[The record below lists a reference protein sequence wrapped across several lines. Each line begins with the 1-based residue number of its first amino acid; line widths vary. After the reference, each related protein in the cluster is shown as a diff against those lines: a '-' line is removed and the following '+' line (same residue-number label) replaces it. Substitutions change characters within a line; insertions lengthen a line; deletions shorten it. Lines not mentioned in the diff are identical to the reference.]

1 MFKNVQNIIV
11 KHRAIRDMLA
21 TSTCVDFEKT
31 TANNSY
37 TSRWEAKW
45 FQLFLRILLFTKARK
60 VATGIQHL
68 RMSLAANQ
76 AHFLKVIDRR
86 P

>member
-1 MFKNVQNIIV
+1 
-11 KHRAIRDMLA
+11 
-21 TSTCVDFEKT
+21 
-31 TANNSY
+31 
-37 TSRWEAKW
+37 
-45 FQLFLRILLFTKARK
+45 